1 MPRKRGEKAPGAR
14 ALRAR
19 PTNWL
24 YLVRLVCNKTEDSLG
39 ADEAYVTVNGI
50 TRWGIVSVNDGD
62 TVDLEATTEPVRF
75 RTSVRLELWD
85 NDTGIFDSDDR
96 LGEVIVTPDD
106 NYPYD
111 QERFGTFSDDGARYV
126 LTYVVSKEGP

>member
-19 PTNWL
+19 PSNWL
-24 YLVRLVCNKTEDSLG
+24 YLVRLACSKTEDLLG
-39 ADEAYVTVNGI
+39 ADEAYLTVNGI

-85 NDTGIFDSDDR
+85 NDTGIFDSDDH
-96 LGEVIVTPDD
+96 LGEIIVAPGEG
-106 NYPYD
+106 YPFD
-111 QERFGTFSDDGARYV
+111 QEQIGKFSDDGASYD

>member
-1 MPRKRGEKAPGAR
+1 MPRKLGEKAPGAR
-14 ALRAR
+14 ALRAQS
-19 PTNWL
+19 TNWL
-24 YLVRLVCNKTEDSLG
+24 YLIRLLCNKTEDSFG
-39 ADEAYVTVNGI
+39 ADEAYLAVNGI

-96 LGEVIVTPDD
+96 LGEIIVAPDD